1 MRHAPVL
8 GLTARLESGWLDVG
22 AGYNEVPLDV
32 AQRELRHR
40 APSTALEARKIDH
53 AKPAPLRRGFLWNDA
68 LGLLATRPG
77 FRDRPSQA
85 TFSW

>member
-1 MRHAPVL
+1 MMRHAPVL

-40 APSTALEARKIDH
+40 APSI
-53 AKPAPLRRGFLWNDA
+53 G
-68 LGLLATRPG
+68 
-77 FRDRPSQA
+77 S
-85 TFSW
+85 